1 MSKIHVLKRV
11 VVMFA
16 FAMFV
21 YQTTTAVN
29 KYLDSP
35 TVDLEE
41 TTDWRFDHRPR
52 YKDFYII
59 FFVLF
64 QINLI

>member
-52 YKDFYII
+52 YKDF
-59 FFVLF
+59 
-64 QINLI
+64 